1 MKRLFETLIILLIFF
16 PVLVYSQK
24 KENEVKKELK
34 ARLITIASTGDSLN
48 SSIDRTFG
56 RAEKFIIYNLNDDT
70 FTVIDNEYAH
80 SPSSA
85 GTQTAWEM
93 VERKVEAVIT
103 QGCGQ
108 KSLNILSSSN
118 IKVFRNVKGTV
129 KDAIED
135 FKKGK
140 LNRKN

>member
-1 MKRLFETLIILLIFF
+1 MKRIFEILLVLLIFF

-24 KENEVKKELK
+24 KENEVRKESK
-34 ARLITIASTGDSLN
+34 ARLIAIASTGDSLN
-48 SSIDRTFG
+48 SIIDRTFG

-70 FTVIDNEYAH
+70 FKVVDNEFAH
-80 SPSSA
+80 SPSGA
-85 GTQTAWEM
+85 GTQAAWEM

-103 QGCGQ
+103 QGCGP
-108 KSLNILSSSN
+108 KSFSILRSVN

-129 KDAIED
+129 KDAVEN

-140 LNRKN
+140 LK

>member
-1 MKRLFETLIILLIFF
+1 MKRIFEILVVLLIFF
-16 PVLVYSQK
+16 PVLVYSQE
-24 KENEVKKELK
+24 KEAEVKKESE
-34 ARLITIASTGDSLN
+34 ARLIAIASTGDSLN

-56 RAEKFIIYNLNDDT
+56 RAEKFIIYNLNVDT

-85 GTQTAWEM
+85 GTQVAWEM
-93 VERKVEAVIT
+93 IERKVEAVIT

-108 KSLNILSSSN
+108 KSFNILNSSN

-129 KDAIED
+129 KDAIEN
-135 FKKGK
+135 FKSGK
-140 LNRKN
+140 LKEAK